1 VAFKN
6 DPAKLALGRRAYSF
20 PRNPFTRAA
29 DICGHLPFANER
41 SQSARSEIAIGS
53 RAQPHCQLWRK
64 RCARFSLAIARTRP
78 PAHIVCPRTSGSSCP
93 RGDAATEIRFPDYR
107 SHRRENSIFHAI
119 RPSSRPPSPSHRR
132 RRLGCGARRRD
143 ARLYERTYLPGRTV
157 SE

>member
-6 DPAKLALGRRAYSF
+6 DPVKLALASGVFLSKESIYAGRGHLWICPSQTSARRALE
-20 PRNPFTRAA
+20 A
-29 DICGHLPFANER
+29 R
-41 SQSARSEIAIGS
+41 SRSARVRSLSANSG
-53 RAQPHCQLWRK
+53 ANVP
-64 RCARFSLAIARTRP
+64 RFSLAIARTRP
-78 PAHIVCPRTSGSSCP
+78 PARIVCPRTSGSSCP

-132 RRLGCGARRRD
+132 CRLGCGARRRG

-157 SE
+157 SG